1 MQYLDA
7 KKRLAV
13 MMATAKYLRLKMD
26 ADPSIQITNEDVKA
40 AIALALHTVPKDY
53 TITVEDIAIIRNGVR
68 SILVKVAPN
77 QVSIHDTLGL
87 TTKRYGDLQ
96 HDYTIILKELVK
108 LSGDTVSSLAA
119 AELAQLIQT
128 NGILNLA
135 LDHADYLMTDSKT
148 LTTDLAE
155 FNLDAITK
163 IELDALIKTGV
174 TFHTDIAP
182 SALLKAEDCNSVA
195 DFVKLNEATP
205 NIMSIKSAFAMLD
218 QVSLEL
224 EEIRSSIS
232 VDESILSKASV
243 AVQLLHRIQLKMDTF
258 ITINPE
264 ISINQDRGSLLETQ
278 AQDVTCATLSLNFLY
293 MLAMALEDVTSLQH
307 NVKLASNKAIHVVLE
322 EKILANFDNKLVD
335 SLAKHL
341 GVNDMLFMTGSL
353 ALDFEQFIATDF
365 ELESCL
371 YISDIVKLSKAK
383 ALPKEI
389 IAKLYV
395 PDQVKLSLLN
405 GTDFKHDY
413 TLTISDSV
421 AIGRFKYSILQNF
434 DEVYTTSLD
443 DFILDD
449 LIYIEQ

>member
-26 ADPSIQITNEDVKA
+26 ADPNIQITNEDVKA
-40 AIALALHTVPKDY
+40 AIAQAVHMVPKDY

-68 SILVKVAPN
+68 SLLLKISPSQIN
-77 QVSIHDTLGL
+77 IHDELGL

-96 HDYTIILKELVK
+96 HDYTIILEELAK
-108 LSGDTVSSLAA
+108 LSGATSSSLAI
-119 AELAQLIQT
+119 AELSQLMQT
-128 NGILNLA
+128 SSILNLA
-135 LDHADYLMTDSKT
+135 LDHADYIIADSNSVT
-148 LTTDLAE
+148 PGNIE
-155 FNLDAITK
+155 FSLDSATK
-163 IELDALIKTGV
+163 IELDALIKTGI
-174 TFHTDIAP
+174 TLHTDVA
-182 SALLKAEDCNSVA
+182 SSTLLKAEECNSVS
-195 DFVKLNEATP
+195 DFVKLNDAIP
-205 NIMSIKSAFAMLD
+205 NLVSIKAVFATLD
-218 QVSLEL
+218 QATLEL
-224 EEIRSSIS
+224 EEIRSALNI
-232 VDESILSKASV
+232 DENILSKASIV
-243 AVQLLHRIQLKMDTF
+243 VQLLHRIQMKMDTSVLINPV
-258 ITINPE
+258 ITIN
-264 ISINQDRGSLLETQ
+264 QDGSNLLETQ
-278 AQDVTCATLSLNFLY
+278 ASSTISATLSLNFLY
-293 MLAMALEDVTSLQH
+293 MLVMTLEDTASIQH

-322 EKILANFDNKLVD
+322 EKILASFDNKLVGD
-335 SLAKHL
+335 LAKHL
-341 GVNDMLFMTGSL
+341 GVNDDLFMTGSL
-353 ALDFEQFIATDF
+353 ALDFEQFIAADF
-365 ELESCL
+365 EIENYL
-371 YISDIVKLSKAK
+371 YISDVAKLGQAR